1 MFGWHACRAM
11 QADSLLCEDLPVAR
25 RRLRVSLV
33 TETFPPEI
41 NGVAM
46 TLGRLVAGLQARD
59 HPVQLIRP
67 RQGREAEPGD
77 DTGVEQVLRPGIPIP
92 RYAGLNMGLPAK
104 GMLSKLWAARRPDI
118 VHIATEGP
126 LGWSALAAAE
136 KLRLP
141 VVSGFHTNFDRYS
154 RHYGIGWLKKPI
166 HAYLR
171 KFHNRAGLTL
181 VPTRSLREEL
191 TVAGFRNVEV
201 LARGVDPM
209 LFDPARRST
218 GLRQAWGLE
227 GDALAV
233 IHVGRIAPEKNLT
246 LLVQAFRAIE
256 TRHPGARLILVGDG
270 PSLAALKAAHP
281 DFVFRGARIGEE
293 LAEHYA
299 SADMFLFPSV
309 TETFGNTLTEAMA
322 SGLACVA
329 YDYAA
334 AAEHMRHGQ
343 DGLKA
348 PMHDERAFVDLAVW
362 LAAHAE
368 ARAALRAAARDTALG
383 LSWESIHDRLEAYY
397 LSVLGAHEASAASSS
412 RRARVR

>member
-1 MFGWHACRAM
+1 M

-67 RQGREAEPGD
+67 RQGKEAEPAADPGI
-77 DTGVEQVLRPGIPIP
+77 EQVLRPGIPIP

-104 GMLSKLWAARRPDI
+104 GVLCKLWATRRPDI

-171 KFHNRAGLTL
+171 KFHNRTRLTL
-181 VPTRSLREEL
+181 VPTRALREEL
-191 TVAGFRNVEV
+191 MLAGFRNIEV
-201 LARGVDPM
+201 LARGVDPV
-209 LFDPARRST
+209 LFDPARRSVE
-218 GLRQAWGLE
+218 LRRQWGID
-227 GDALAV
+227 GDTLAV
-233 IHVGRIAPEKNLT
+233 IHVGRIAPEKNLD
-246 LLVQAFRAIE
+246 LLVKAFRAIE

-270 PSLAALKAAHP
+270 PALAALRSAHP
-281 DFVFRGARIGEE
+281 DFVYRGARVGED
-293 LAEHYA
+293 LATHYA
-299 SADMFLFPSV
+299 SADIFLFTSV

-334 AAEHMRHGQ
+334 AAETMRHGQ
-343 DGLKA
+343 NGLKA
-348 PMHDERAFVDLAVW
+348 PMQDEPAFIDLASW
-362 LAAHAE
+362 LAAHPE
-368 ARAALRAAARDTALG
+368 ARDAMRAAARDTALG
-383 LSWESIHDRLEAYY
+383 LSWEAVHDRLEAYY
-397 LSVLGAHEASAASSS
+397 LQVLGAHEAAISPSP
-412 RRARVR
+412 RPARDR

>member
-227 GDALAV
+227 GDALAAAGSLAFETERPAARSAFLDRV
-233 IHVGRIAPEKNLT
+233 VRGKAEERGIRLRAVDVGHAVGSLAEAGIGLFRHDRHLQFGRIPALAN
-246 LLVQAFRAIE
+246 
-256 TRHPGARLILVGDG
+256 RLDGILV
-270 PSLAALKAAHP
+270 
-281 DFVFRGARIGEE
+281 
-293 LAEHYA
+293 
-299 SADMFLFPSV
+299 ADRA
-309 TETFGNTLTEAMA
+309 G
-322 SGLACVA
+322 
-329 YDYAA
+329 
-334 AAEHMRHGQ
+334 GQ
-343 DGLKA
+343 
-348 PMHDERAFVDLAVW
+348 R
-362 LAAHAE
+362 
-368 ARAALRAAARDTALG
+368 
-383 LSWESIHDRLEAYY
+383 
-397 LSVLGAHEASAASSS
+397 
-412 RRARVR
+412 